1 MTFKKW
7 MLVILAVALLLSCI
21 TGCKKAEVEQ
31 QEESAATEETV
42 ETEKEESAPKPTVP
56 SKGPEVV
63 QNDNDKTMTLPSQKE
78 EESPEPEEEPM
89 EEETPAP
96 EEEEEEPEV
105 TVEEGNQLK
114 IVDYNVRCVDDGP
127 NKLIEERA
135 ARFEVLMDRLDPD
148 IMGLQEVTPRWL
160 DYLTENFTDEY
171 DYIHRWRAASSQ
183 EGTPV
188 FWKKDKF
195 KKLDSGY
202 FWLSDTPSKESK
214 ADNWGAECYR
224 ICMWVKLRVKATGKD
239 FLFFNTHFDFKNDT
253 CHVNSAK
260 VVITEAV
267 KLKAFSKYAIFC
279 TGDYNMG
286 PKGKGYTA
294 MYEKFADINA
304 DLNNDKSPT
313 TNGYNEE
320 SGGGIIDYCFYSP
333 KLVQPL
339 KYQVLNEEINGGY
352 ISDHRGLYI
361 EAALL

>member
-1 MTFKKW
+1 MKRWLLFLMII
-7 MLVILAVALLLSCI
+7 MLVLS
-21 TGCKKAEVEQ
+21 TFAGCKAPDLRADQGASAGDQLLEGEDVTFDESQTGSGETAGEDDKLVTLPEDKPDVPP
-31 QEESAATEETV
+31 QEETS
-42 ETEKEESAPKPTVP
+42 
-56 SKGPEVV
+56 
-63 QNDNDKTMTLPSQKE
+63 
-78 EESPEPEEEPM
+78 PEEEV
-89 EEETPAP
+89 PAEIP
-96 EEEEEEPEV
+96 EKEPEV
-105 TVEEGNQLK
+105 EIVTDPGNHLK
-114 IVDYNVRCVDDGP
+114 IVDYNVRCADDGP

-135 ARFEVLMDRLDPD
+135 ARFEILMDQLDPD

-160 DYLTENFTDEY
+160 DYLTQNFTDEY
-171 DYIHRWRAASSQ
+171 EYVHRWRAASSQ
-183 EGTPV
+183 EGTPI

-239 FLFFNTHFDFKNDT
+239 FLFFNTHFDFKNST

-267 KLKAFSKYAIFC
+267 KQKAFGKYAIFC

-286 PKGKGYTA
+286 PNGEGYKA

-313 TNGYNEE
+313 TNGYNEG
-320 SGGGIIDYCFYSP
+320 SGGGIIDFVFYSP
-333 KLVQPL
+333 RLVVP
-339 KYQVLNEEINGGY
+339 KEYRVLNEEINGGY
-352 ISDHRGLYI
+352 ISDHRGLYV
-361 EAALL
+361 EAALI